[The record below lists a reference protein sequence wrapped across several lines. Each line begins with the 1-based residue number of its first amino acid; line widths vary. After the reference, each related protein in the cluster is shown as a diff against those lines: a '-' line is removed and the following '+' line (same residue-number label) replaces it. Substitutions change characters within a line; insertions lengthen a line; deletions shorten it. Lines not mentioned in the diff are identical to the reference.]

1 MAKITKLKPLEN
13 QKVRDGQYKVIGEQ
27 PPSNGKIQ
35 NKINEIIKTLNEM
48 IDFMKKYEKYEEKG
62 DDK

>member
-13 QKVRDGQYKVIGEQ
+13 QKVRQGTKVIGEE

-35 NKINEIIKTLNEM
+35 NKINEIINKLNE
-48 IDFMKKYEKYEEKG
+48 IIEVINKCEKN
-62 DDK
+62 